1 MSEIKPYIFNQD
13 CRIGYDPIKAYTCG
27 LQKNMLC
34 PNSIKVPVVDEKY
47 FQSSSAYKKCKCID
61 KLKSSLEILA
71 KAEPAKYNTY
81 LNEYKNKYNQNKCAD
96 VFKNY
101 IATNQEDIYNSV
113 TQADKL
119 RIEAQSKKERNQ
131 RIYIGVAVL
140 VVAVGMISIYATRN
154 D

>member
-1 MSEIKPYIFNQD
+1 MANINNIADIKCKIDINTK
-13 CRIGYDPIKAYTCG
+13 IPI
-27 LQKNMLC
+27 
-34 PNSIKVPVVDEKY
+34 VDEKY
-47 FQSSSAYKKCKCID
+47 FESSSAYEKCKCID
-61 KLKSSLEILA
+61 KIKSSLEILA
-71 KAEPAKYNTY
+71 KNNPAKHNAN
-81 LNEYKNKYNQNKCAD
+81 LDIYKNKYNQNKCAD

-113 TQADKL
+113 TQADKE

-140 VVAVGMISIYATRN
+140 VVAIGMISIYATRK

>member
-1 MSEIKPYIFNQD
+1 MANINNIADIKCKIDINTK
-13 CRIGYDPIKAYTCG
+13 IPI
-27 LQKNMLC
+27 
-34 PNSIKVPVVDEKY
+34 VDEKY
-47 FQSSSAYKKCKCID
+47 FESSSAYEKCKCID
-61 KLKSSLEILA
+61 KIKSSLEILA
-71 KAEPAKYNTY
+71 KNNPAKHNAN
-81 LNEYKNKYNQNKCAD
+81 LDIYKNKYNQNKCAD

-113 TQADKL
+113 TQADKE

-140 VVAVGMISIYATRN
+140 VVAIGIISIYATRN

>member
-1 MSEIKPYIFNQD
+1 MAEIFNSD
-13 CRIGYDPIKAYTCG
+13 RARCEIDTYTNRI
-27 LQKNMLC
+27 
-34 PNSIKVPVVDEKY
+34 VVDEKY
-47 FQSSSAYKKCKCID
+47 FESSSAYEKCKCIG
-61 KLKSSLEILA
+61 KIKSSLEILV
-71 KAEPAKYNTY
+71 KSNPTVYNPQ
-81 LNEYKNKYNQNKCAD
+81 LDNYKNKYNQNKCAD

-101 IATNQEDIYNSV
+101 IVTNQEDIYNSV

-140 VVAVGMISIYATRN
+140 LVAIGMISIYATKN